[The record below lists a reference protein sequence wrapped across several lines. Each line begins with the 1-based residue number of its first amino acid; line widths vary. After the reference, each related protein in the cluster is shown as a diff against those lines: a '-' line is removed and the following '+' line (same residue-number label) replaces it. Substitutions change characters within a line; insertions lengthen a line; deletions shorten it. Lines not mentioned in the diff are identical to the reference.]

1 MEGSA
6 MAKIERR
13 NIRERSSVT
22 RSLING
28 LTENPSLTLT
38 VDILEKWLDVP
49 KSAAQRILR
58 NLSSSG
64 VVQEIQ
70 SGVWVPSPTLQLGM
84 R

>member
-1 MEGSA
+1 
-6 MAKIERR
+6 MAKTERR
-13 NIRERSSVT
+13 NIRERSST
-22 RSLING
+22 IRRLISG

-38 VDILEKWLDVP
+38 VDTLEKWLDIP
-49 KSAAQRILR
+49 TSAAQRILR

-64 VVQEIQ
+64 VVREIQ